1 MVIADA
7 TGRSVE
13 GRDGGSAEAV
23 AVELRD
29 VSRLYG
35 SQAAL
40 TDVTVAVAAG
50 EVRAL
55 LGPNGAGKTTIL
67 RILAGL
73 VDPTEGE
80 VRLLGVPRAL
90 LPARRAR
97 QQVGLVP
104 SGDRSFYLRL
114 SGLENLVFFGRL
126 HGLRRA
132 AARKRARECLE
143 AVGLGDAEGKWVGK
157 YSHGM
162 QKRLSVA
169 RALLMDPPVLLVD
182 EATHDL
188 DPEGARRVRDLV
200 AASASRGAAVLWTT
214 QRVEEIRGFAHRLTL
229 LQRGRI
235 RFDGTVPQFAGLSLA
250 RRYVVQTA
258 PLALGVDAL
267 PVLGAALDGIASVQ
281 ETPDRWHY
289 VIVLGDGATIGGAIV
304 ALARAGA
311 DVVACREEYSE
322 LEQVF
327 VELTG
332 EGL

>member
-13 GRDGGSAEAV
+13 GGERDFAEAV
-23 AVELRD
+23 AVELRG
-29 VSRLYG
+29 VSRSYG
-35 SQAAL
+35 SHMAL
-40 TDVTVAVAAG
+40 TDVTLAVAAG

-55 LGPNGAGKTTIL
+55 LGPNGAGKTTML

-90 LPARRAR
+90 VPARRAR

-114 SGLENLVFFGRL
+114 SGLDNLVFFGRL
-126 HGLRRA
+126 HGLPHTA
-132 AARKRARECLE
+132 ALKRARECLE
-143 AVGLGDAEGKWVGK
+143 AVGLGEAERKWVGR

-188 DPEGARRVRDLV
+188 DPDGARRVRDLV
-200 AASASRGAAVLWTT
+200 AACASRGAGVIWTT

-258 PLALGVDAL
+258 PLATGGDAL
-267 PVLGAALDGIASVQ
+267 PALDAALDGIASVQ
-281 ETPDRWHY
+281 ATPDRSHY
-289 VIVLGDGATIGGAIV
+289 VVVLGDGVTIGSAIV
-304 ALARAGA
+304 ALSRAGA
-311 DVVACREEYSE
+311 DVVACREERSE